1 MTSAAKEGD
10 IISISTWKRS
20 RSSESSEY
28 YIVVKVYVDL
38 YELQSGS
45 PTPLAYD
52 VANGLDGYVS
62 AVPARYVV
70 KIIGADG
77 VKSCNIAEEVI

>member
-1 MTSAAKEGD
+1 MPSVAKEGD
-10 IISISTWKRS
+10 VVDINTWS
-20 RSSESSEY
+20 GSSEY

-38 YELQSGS
+38 YVLQSGI

-52 VANGLDGYVS
+52 VANGLEGYLD
-62 AVPARYVV
+62 AVPARHVV
-70 KIIGADG
+70 KIIGADD